1 MPWSIDTSIS
11 FITLLFTGI
20 SSILGIGSHVANACR
35 RILHQGVES
44 STEASI
50 TRGQPRPSHVD
61 PEILLESGL
70 HTEIQRVQFVSQV
83 CEVIPPWAP
92 SQD

>member
-20 SSILGIGSHVANACR
+20 SSLLGIWNLVQNTSR
-35 RILHQGVES
+35 RTLPQAVES
-44 STEASI
+44 SPEASVA
-50 TRGQPRPSHVD
+50 RAQPRPSDVD

-70 HTEIQRVQFVSQV
+70 HTGMYRSQFVSQV
-83 CEVIPPWAP
+83 CEVTPPRAS
-92 SQD
+92 SQY